1 MSGIFLKDEGIKF
14 CAFQTVSFLSKSC
27 VELVQKPSLYT
38 DWKIST
44 PNDNPCLSPAAHTS
58 KSICTQLTKTS
69 SSESRPLNA
78 NEPLDDSRGGV
89 DVKNNNQTTEPI
101 LCEQQAAIKYRTIEL
116 VQRPSLGCTISVPTD
131 HFFKHNRSYMSIT
144 QLRES
149 SGSDS
154 KGHKTTQVFTLHKTH
169 QNIQFGLLKATC

>member
-1 MSGIFLKDEGIKF
+1 MTTSALVWAQQLIQVNPYVHNWQKHQVQSPLK
-14 CAFQTVSFLSKSC
+14 
-27 VELVQKPSLYT
+27 
-38 DWKIST
+38 
-44 PNDNPCLSPAAHTS
+44 
-58 KSICTQLTKTS
+58 
-69 SSESRPLNA
+69 A

-89 DVKNNNQTTEPI
+89 DVKNNNQPTEPI

-116 VQRPSLGCTISVPTD
+116 VQRPSLGNTISVPTD
-131 HFFKHNRSYMSIT
+131 HFFKHNSSYMSIT

-169 QNIQFGLLKATC
+169 QNIQFGLLKATAPQDDWNLQKPSFFNSKQPSIAT